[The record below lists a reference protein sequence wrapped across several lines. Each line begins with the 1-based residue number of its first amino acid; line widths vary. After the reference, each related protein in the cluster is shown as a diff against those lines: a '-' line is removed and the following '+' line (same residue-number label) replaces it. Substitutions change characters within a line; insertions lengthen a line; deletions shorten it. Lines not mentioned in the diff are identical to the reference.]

1 LRDPTRRDQRL
12 NQNFRTLLTFVRE
25 ALSCQQDYDNLD
37 QKTDD
42 WVQDLIDAAI
52 DQALGD
58 LQDAL
63 IDKAGQLQSMSA
75 DPDLASLP
83 NIGTTMQ
90 QIGKLSLHVENLT
103 TVADA
108 VTSAVDART
117 SLKELTCGTYET
129 GPDKAC
135 DSLVKLSE
143 NSSNAALIPGA
154 QALAIPGAGLG
165 LTVEA
170 LERIQAKISQI
181 LAAISSVSSTAREI
195 NNIVNDFVN
204 IDPVGDARTFHA
216 DDLALPAAP
225 KPHTHLQRQP
235 AGQTA
240 PPWCWTWTATGW
252 NRPPQGRPWCRG
264 IRMAAALRGSHPG

>member
-1 LRDPTRRDQRL
+1 LGP
-12 NQNFRTLLTFVRE
+12 
-25 ALSCQQDYDNLD
+25 
-37 QKTDD
+37 
-42 WVQDLIDAAI
+42 DLIDAAI
-52 DQALGD
+52 DQALDD

-135 DSLVKLSE
+135 DSLVKLYE
-143 NSSNAALIPGA
+143 NSSKAALIPGA

-181 LAAISSVSSTAREI
+181 LAAILSVSSTAREI

-204 IDPVGDARTFHA
+204 IDPVGDARTFRA
-216 DDLALPAAP
+216 DDLALPTAP
-225 KPHTHLQRQP
+225 SPHLQRQP

-252 NRPPQGRPWCRG
+252 N
-264 IRMAAALRGSHPG
+264 